1 MERILEPEVMDDEEQ
16 AIAYARADFSSSNQA
31 FVDGLFDEQSSRL
44 KNVLDI
50 GCGPADVPIRLAR
63 ARPSIHITAVDAS
76 QAMVRLAGKA
86 VRAAGLDERIRVLKG
101 HIPGLPFGEAD
112 FDTILSKD
120 LLHHLADPMVFWEEV
135 KRLAGL
141 GTTVYIMDLFRPNTE
156 EDARSIVEF
165 VSGGEPEILKRDFYS
180 SLLAAFTPAEV
191 EDQLRRVGLALTVD
205 VVSHRHLRVRGLIT

>member
-1 MERILEPEVMDDEEQ
+1 MERILEPEVMEDEEQ

-31 FVDGLFDEQSSRL
+31 FVDGLLEEYSSGLRD
-44 KNVLDI
+44 VLDI

-63 ARPSIHITAVDAS
+63 ARPSACITAVDAS
-76 QAMVRLAGKA
+76 EAMVRLARKA
-86 VRAAGLDERIRVLKG
+86 VRAAGLDERIRVIRG
-101 HIPGLPFGEAD
+101 RIPGLAYRAAD

-120 LLHHLADPMVFWEEV
+120 LLHHLADPMVFWEEL
-135 KRLAGL
+135 KRLAGH
-141 GTTVYIMDLFRPNTE
+141 GAAVYVMDLFRPETE

-191 EDQLRRVGLALTVD
+191 EDQLRRAGLALTVD
-205 VVSHRHLRVRGLIT
+205 VVSHRHLRVRGMLK

>member
-1 MERILEPEVMDDEEQ
+1 MERTLEPEVMDDEEQ
-16 AIAYARADFSSSNQA
+16 VIAYARADFSSSNQA
-31 FVDGLFDEQSSRL
+31 FVDGLLDEQSSRL
-44 KNVLDI
+44 RNVLDI

-63 ARPSIHITAVDAS
+63 ARRSIHITAVDAS
-76 QAMVRLAGKA
+76 EAMVRLAGKA
-86 VRAAGLDERIRVLKG
+86 VRAAGLDERIRVMRG
-101 HIPGLPFGEAD
+101 RVPGLPFGDAD

-120 LLHHLADPMVFWEEV
+120 LLHHLADPMVFWEEM
-135 KRLAGL
+135 KRLAGR
-141 GTTVYIMDLFRPNTE
+141 GTAVYVMDLFRPKTE

-165 VSGGEPEILKRDFYS
+165 VSSGEPEVLKRDFYS